1 MSRFWI
7 PSLFITAALPLAA
20 QFQIRLSPKTDQAF
34 EDYRRAAEAKFD
46 GRPQFPSGL
55 KPGQIEIVPANGR
68 GPIAVPEGLIHDWIA
83 ATIVPHGTVEKT
95 LAMLQNYGSYKNI
108 YRGDV
113 SDSKLLGREGDLW
126 HIHLRMV
133 KKQVL
138 TVVLNG
144 EFDVQYRRLGDD
156 RWSLVSR
163 STRITEMDGDQELL
177 PGYGHGF
184 LWRMNAYWI
193 IEPRPEGVYLECR
206 AVSLSRDIPF
216 VLSLAVK
223 PFLTT
228 VPRESLQNTMDA
240 TIRALR

>member
-1 MSRFWI
+1 MLI
-7 PSLFITAALPLAA
+7 GAALPLAA
-20 QFQIRLSPKTDQAF
+20 QFQIRLSPKTEQAF
-34 EDYRRAAEAKFD
+34 ETYRKDVEAKFD
-46 GRPQFPSGL
+46 GHPRIPSGP
-55 KPGQIEIVPANGR
+55 KPGEVEISPAGGK

-83 ATIVPHGTVEKT
+83 ATVVPHATVEKT
-95 LAMLQNYGSYKNI
+95 LAVLQNYANYKNV

-113 SDSKLLGREGDLW
+113 SESSLLGRDGVLW

-133 KKQVL
+133 KKQIL

-144 EFDVQYRRLGDD
+144 DFDVQYRSLGDN
-156 RWSLVSR
+156 RWILMSR
-163 STRITEMDGDQELL
+163 STRIAEMDGDQEL
-177 PGYGHGF
+177 PTGNGHGF

-193 IEPRPEGVYLECR
+193 IEARPEGVYLECR
-206 AVSLSRDIPF
+206 TVSLSRDIPL

-240 TIRALR
+240 TVRALR